1 MVVDKKLLLTVL
13 VGQYGVLLS
22 SGVSGDGKN
31 SSYNLAGGL
40 SLGLLAWLTEIVIL
54 LMVNLQV
61 KGFLCCCLFLLVLNP
76 LMINGN

>member
-1 MVVDKKLLLTVL
+1 ML

-40 SLGLLAWLTEIVIL
+40 YLGLLACLTEIVIL

-61 KGFLCCCLFLLVLNP
+61 KGFFHCCLFLLVLNP